1 MRTIIVT
8 GNLAADPEILT
19 KQDGTNYT
27 KLRIGNHEYSDGK
40 DGNTKWFTAFYPR
53 TDGIVNALKKGSGVL
68 VMGDYADNLYQSQT
82 RGTDID
88 RIISAHKIDFFSTG
102 TKRDDSQQPRQT
114 STPVAPSAPT
124 QAPVENKPAAAKKAT
139 AKTTT
144 PPQAPSTDGVDD
156 LPF

>member
-1 MRTIIVT
+1 MRTITVT

-19 KQDGTNYT
+19 RQDGTNYT

-53 TDGIVNALKKGSGVL
+53 TDGIINALKKGSGVL
-68 VMGDYADNLYQSQT
+68 VMGDYADNIYQSQT

-88 RIISAHKIDFFSTG
+88 RIISAYKIDFFSTG
-102 TKRDDSQQPRQT
+102 TKRDDNQQPRLAPA
-114 STPVAPSAPT
+114 PVASPAPT
-124 QAPVENKPAAAKKAT
+124 PTPAENKPTAT
-139 AKTTT
+139 KKTTSKAPT
-144 PPQAPSTDGVDD
+144 PPTAPAADGVDD

>member
-68 VMGDYADNLYQSQT
+68 VMGDYTDNIYQSQT
-82 RGTDID
+82 RGADID
-88 RIISAHKIDFFSTG
+88 RIISVHKIDFFSTG
-102 TKRDDSQQPRQT
+102 TKRDDNQPAQAK
-114 STPVAPSAPT
+114 SASPAPT
-124 QAPVENKPAAAKKAT
+124 E
-139 AKTTT
+139 AKTTVAKKTTAKVST
-144 PPQAPSTDGVDD
+144 PTATQSAEGVDD

>member
-68 VMGDYADNLYQSQT
+68 IMGDYTDNIYQSQA
-82 RGTDID
+82 RGADID

-102 TKRDDSQQPRQT
+102 TKRDENQQTKQGMVQT
-114 STPVAPSAPT
+114 PSSAPAS
-124 QAPVENKPAAAKKAT
+124 APAESKPASTKKPTTKVPAPPTPAAE
-139 AKTTT
+139 
-144 PPQAPSTDGVDD
+144 GVDD

>member
-1 MRTIIVT
+1 MRTITVT

-19 KQDGTNYT
+19 RADGTNYT

-40 DGNTKWFTAFYPR
+40 DGNTKWFTAFYGR

-82 RGTDID
+82 KGTDID
-88 RIISAHKIDFFSTG
+88 RIISAFKIDFFSTG
-102 TKRDDSQQPRQT
+102 SKRDDNQQQKQTTPQVASKAQT
-114 STPVAPSAPT
+114 SVEQKSAAPKKSETKAPATPAPT
-124 QAPVENKPAAAKKAT
+124 AD
-139 AKTTT
+139 
-144 PPQAPSTDGVDD
+144 SVDD